1 MRCIRCEQLAIHL
14 VCKSPD
20 TCNACQKRRAP
31 DSVGALTCACIVRIY
46 CVWLSGVEYGARVK
60 VDNPYT
66 SQDSPRGM
74 LLGFST
80 TQNPD
85 YGVQHAASVAI
96 SFPLEHEEQADV
108 SPGDAAVLKVYNPTF
123 LTDRCLVTQTTA
135 TPGAINEITIQLST
149 NFRLSSDHGSQL
161 TLTGLDQRSK
171 PAGGDAQHLV
181 LAGGFAQTR
190 FFNDVFKSYNGHDW
204 LLLAAGAPWR
214 AREGHALLNAQAL
227 LFCLLLDAC
236 ESSSVQQ
243 YLHR

>member
-1 MRCIRCEQLAIHL
+1 MHL
-14 VCKSPD
+14 MV
-20 TCNACQKRRAP
+20 
-31 DSVGALTCACIVRIY
+31 CIVRIY
-46 CVWLSGVEYGARVK
+46 CVRLSGVEYGARVK

-66 SQDSPRGM
+66 SQDSPRRI

-85 YGVQHAASVAI
+85 YGVQHAASVAT

-123 LTDRCLVTQTTA
+123 LADRCSVTQTSA

-149 NFRLSSDHGSQL
+149 NFRLSSAHGSQL

-214 AREGHALLNAQAL
+214 AREGHALLNAQAPL
-227 LFCLLLDAC
+227 SCVLLDAC
-236 ESSSVQQ
+236 GSSSVQRKQ
-243 YLHR
+243 TDRLTDGQTERQRQMNR